1 MKSILFLFLITIIP
15 HLSVSQV
22 DKIYEFAGTLELS
35 TKELITF
42 KLQFK
47 ESSNGKIEGTSLTD
61 IYGSDR
67 TKTTINGNVDW
78 DNKKISF
85 NETANLD
92 TKSNA
97 DPKTFCYIQ
106 VNNARIKTTNGK
118 SIIQGNFTGKFNT
131 GEQCINGSIYL
142 IGMDYL
148 SDLAKKYMPN
158 YSLNNIDSI
167 LTANANAKAANI
179 KPKGTILKNNEVLKL
194 NWTSQEI
201 VIDVWDSRYND
212 GDEIAIYVNGK
223 KVLDKFVMGG
233 EKKTIV
239 IPFTDKKGNIRIQAL
254 NEGTMKFCTANLTI
268 RDGDTNSEV
277 ISYLKKNENAIVI
290 LNRK

>member
-1 MKSILFLFLITIIP
+1 MKSILLFILINILP
-15 HLSVSQV
+15 HLSYSQA

-35 TKELITF
+35 SKEIITF

-47 ESSNGKIEGTSLTD
+47 ELANGKIEGTSLTD

-67 TKTTINGNVDW
+67 TKTSISGNVDW
-78 DNKKISF
+78 QTKKISF
-85 NETANLD
+85 KENANLD

-106 VNNARIKTTNGK
+106 VTNAKIKTSNGK
-118 SIIQGNFTGKFNT
+118 SIIQGNFAGKFNS
-131 GEQCINGSIYL
+131 GEICTNGSIYL

-148 SDLAKKYMPN
+148 SDLAKKYLPN

-167 LTANANAKAANI
+167 LTANANAKATNT
-179 KPKGTILKNNEVLKL
+179 KLNGTILKNNEVLKL
-194 NWTSQEI
+194 KWESQEI

-239 IPFTDKKGNIRIQAL
+239 IPFTEAKGNIRIQAL

-268 RDGDTNSEV
+268 RDGDKNAEV